1 MNLLENDFFYTPA
14 FVIIRF
20 HFDLIRNFPT
30 MAQTFILKTLL
41 DFASAHSLRG
51 YPGDCAKLHGHNWKI
66 EVQVA
71 GEKLNEVGMVIDFKE
86 IKRHA
91 KEVVKELDHTF
102 LNDHPHFQETN
113 PTAEN
118 IAVYLFREIQSRINT
133 DQVRMHSL
141 TVWENDRNCVTY
153 SE

>member
-1 MNLLENDFFYTPA
+1 
-14 FVIIRF
+14 
-20 HFDLIRNFPT
+20 
-30 MAQTFILKTLL
+30 MAQQFVLKTLL
-41 DFASAHSLRG
+41 DFSSAHSLRG

-66 EVQVA
+66 EVQVS
-71 GEKLNEVGMVIDFKE
+71 GTKLNEIGMVIDFKE

-102 LNDHPHFQETN
+102 LNDHPHFTEVN

-118 IAVYLFREIQSRINT
+118 IAVYLFREIQSRIST
-133 DQVRMHSL
+133 PQVKMHSI
-141 TVWENDRNCVTY
+141 TVWENDRNCVIY

>member
-1 MNLLENDFFYTPA
+1 
-14 FVIIRF
+14 
-20 HFDLIRNFPT
+20 
-30 MAQTFILKTLL
+30 MAQTFVLKTLL
-41 DFASAHSLRG
+41 DFASAHSLRA

-66 EVQVA
+66 EVQVM
-71 GEKLNEVGMVIDFKE
+71 GTQLNEIGMVIDFKE

-102 LNDHPHFQETN
+102 LNDHPYFHETN

-118 IAVYLFREIQSRINT
+118 IAVYLYRAIAARIT
-133 DQVRMHSL
+133 SPEVKMHSI

-153 SE
+153 SEN

>member
-1 MNLLENDFFYTPA
+1 MA
-14 FVIIRF
+14 AQFV
-20 HFDLIRNFPT
+20 
-30 MAQTFILKTLL
+30 LKTLL
-41 DFASAHSLRG
+41 DFAAAHSLKG

-66 EVQVA
+66 EVQVC
-71 GEKLNEVGMVIDFKE
+71 GSKLNEVGMVIDFKE

-102 LNDHPHFQETN
+102 LNDHPHFTDVN

-118 IAVYLFREIQSRINT
+118 IAVYLYQQIEARIT
-133 DQVRMHSL
+133 SDLVSMHSI

>member
-1 MNLLENDFFYTPA
+1 
-14 FVIIRF
+14 
-20 HFDLIRNFPT
+20 

-66 EVQVA
+66 EVQVE
-71 GEKLNEVGMVIDFKE
+71 GSKLNEVGMVIDFKE

-91 KEVVKELDHTF
+91 KEVANELDHTY
-102 LNDHPHFQETN
+102 LNDHPHFKETN

-118 IAVYLFREIQSRINT
+118 IAVYLYREIASCI
-133 DQVRMHSL
+133 DQPNVKMHSL

-153 SE
+153 AE

>member
-1 MNLLENDFFYTPA
+1 
-14 FVIIRF
+14 
-20 HFDLIRNFPT
+20 
-30 MAQTFILKTLL
+30 MAQKFVLKTLL

-66 EVQVA
+66 EVQVC
-71 GEKLNEVGMVIDFKE
+71 GSKLNEIGMLVDFKE

-102 LNDHPHFQETN
+102 LNDHPYFKDEN

-118 IAVYLFREIQSRINT
+118 IAVFLYRSIQERIES
-133 DQVRMHSL
+133 DLVSMHSI
-141 TVWENDRNCVTY
+141 TVWENDRNCVIY

>member
-1 MNLLENDFFYTPA
+1 
-14 FVIIRF
+14 
-20 HFDLIRNFPT
+20 
-30 MAQTFILKTLL
+30 MAQQFVLKTLL

-66 EVQVA
+66 EVNVA
-71 GEKLNEVGMVIDFKE
+71 GNQLNNIGMVIDFKE

-91 KEVVKELDHTF
+91 KEVIKELDHTF
-102 LNDHPHFQETN
+102 LNDHPHFEHIN

-118 IAVYLFREIQSRINT
+118 IAMYLYKTIHSRIATNEVT
-133 DQVRMHSL
+133 LHSI

>member
-1 MNLLENDFFYTPA
+1 
-14 FVIIRF
+14 
-20 HFDLIRNFPT
+20 
-30 MAQTFILKTLL
+30 MAQQFVLKTLL

-66 EVQVA
+66 EVQVS
-71 GEKLNEVGMVIDFKE
+71 GNKLNDIGMVIDFKE

-102 LNDHPHFQETN
+102 LNDHPHFEVTN

-118 IAVYLFREIQSRINT
+118 IAVYLFQEIQRRIASPDVT
-133 DQVRMHSL
+133 MHSI
-141 TVWENDRNCVTY
+141 TVWENDRNCVIY

>member
-1 MNLLENDFFYTPA
+1 
-14 FVIIRF
+14 
-20 HFDLIRNFPT
+20 
-30 MAQTFILKTLL
+30 MAQQFVLKTLL
-41 DFASAHSLRG
+41 DFAAAHSLRG

-71 GEKLNEVGMVIDFKE
+71 GQKLNEVGMVIDFKE
-86 IKRHA
+86 IKKHA

-102 LNDHPHFQETN
+102 LNDHPHFKDTN

-118 IAVYLFREIQSRINT
+118 IAVYLFQQIQSRIQT
-133 DQVRMHSL
+133 DVVKMHSI